1 MVKYW
6 IGIDI
11 GSQEVGLACIAGENQ
26 VIRLLLCEPLQLRKA
41 SLEERIHRL
50 HEWLAERFQLY
61 EGRVSQVALEEPFVG
76 KNIRSA
82 LLLGTIKG
90 LVWGMLLSQGYSAP
104 LLLSPAQV
112 KKAITGN
119 PYASKEQV
127 ARMLPHH
134 LGGAVSL
141 PSSEHATDALAIAL
155 TAYYYQ
161 NSAITRTLS
170 KRAER

>member
-11 GSQEVGLACIAGENQ
+11 GSQEVGVACVEAEHRAM
-26 VIRLLLCEPLQLRKA
+26 RLLRCEPLKLRRT
-41 SLEERIHRL
+41 SLEERMQSL
-50 HEWLAERFQLY
+50 YAWLAELFRSY
-61 EGRVSQVALEEPFVG
+61 EGKVSQVALEEPFVG

-90 LVWGMLLSQGYSAP
+90 LVWGTLLSQGYPSP
-104 LLLSPAQV
+104 LLISPAQV

-127 ARMLPHH
+127 ARMLSHH
-134 LGGAVSL
+134 LGGDVVL
-141 PSSEHATDALAIAL
+141 PDSEHATDALAIAL

-161 NSAITRTLS
+161 NSPISRTFS